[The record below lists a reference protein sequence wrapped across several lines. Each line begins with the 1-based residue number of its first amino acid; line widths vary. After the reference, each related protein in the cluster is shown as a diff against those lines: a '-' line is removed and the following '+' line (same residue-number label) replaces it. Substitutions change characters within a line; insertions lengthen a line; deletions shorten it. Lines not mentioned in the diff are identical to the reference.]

1 MNDNAQT
8 SGPLLPGVQ
17 TREAIA
23 RFAGDEQRY
32 RHWLIEF
39 ISYGTETA
47 SRIRAALAN
56 DLPEQAI
63 NLSHALKGRV
73 GLLGMTE
80 LHSIVQ
86 SLEMTLRNKE
96 PSTLWLEELEHA
108 TDEMSRQ
115 ISAAFGA
122 ERPESGRRCSDQTRE
137 T

>member
-8 SGPLLPGVQ
+8 PGTLLPGVQ

-39 ISYGTETA
+39 MSYGPETA
-47 SRIRAALAN
+47 GQIRAALADN
-56 DLPEQAI
+56 LPAQAI
-63 NLSHALKGRV
+63 NLSHALKGRA

-80 LHSIVQ
+80 LHSIAR
-86 SLEMTLRNKE
+86 SLEMTLKNEE
-96 PSTLWLEELEHA
+96 PSTLWLEELER
-108 TDEMSRQ
+108 TIDEMTRK
-115 ISAAFGA
+115 ISAAVGQDQ
-122 ERPESGRRCSDQTRE
+122 PEPGRRCTDPTRK